1 MYIYI
6 YILRYSCTHMLIY
19 SYAHILIYSCTY
31 THIDIYSL
39 MGYAFC
45 DLFNAG
51 AVGMAHELPKECV
64 DTKGFLR

>member
-1 MYIYI
+1 
-6 YILRYSCTHMLIY
+6 
-19 SYAHILIYSCTY
+19 
-31 THIDIYSL
+31 

-45 DLFNAG
+45 DLFNTG